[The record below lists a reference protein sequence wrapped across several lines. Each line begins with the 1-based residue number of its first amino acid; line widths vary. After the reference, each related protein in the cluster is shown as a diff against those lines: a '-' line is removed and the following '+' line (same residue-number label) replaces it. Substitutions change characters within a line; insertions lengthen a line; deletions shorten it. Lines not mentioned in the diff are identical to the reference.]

1 MKKAFGIIA
10 VIALF
15 FAVLPFVRAE
25 STAPSP
31 KAATSTEPTKWEV
44 LGLMQKGGLLAD
56 KVYEESFSENE
67 INEFIAHQLDIYGKK
82 WFIDNAAV
90 TLNDGNMDIMLHVL
104 RPFPGNL
111 EINSSIEIEEG
122 VAKPVIN
129 SAWYGYFPAPASF
142 VERIG
147 NFIMKKKSASEWF
160 DIGNAHWES
169 VTIKENSLSFAVRG
183 AGEQ

>member
-1 MKKAFGIIA
+1 MKKVFGIIA

-25 STAPSP
+25 STAPAP
-31 KAATSTEPTKWEV
+31 KVATSSEPTKWDV
-44 LGLMQKGGLLAD
+44 LGLMQKGGLIANR
-56 KVYEESFSENE
+56 VYEETFSENE
-67 INEFIAHQLDIYGKK
+67 INEFIGHQLDIYGKK
-82 WFIDNAAV
+82 WFIDSAAV
-90 TLNDGNMDIMLHVL
+90 QLNDGDMDITLHVL
-104 RPFPGNL
+104 RPIPGNL
-111 EINSSIEIEEG
+111 EINASIDVQDG
-122 VAKPVIN
+122 MAKPIIN

-169 VTIKENSLSFAVRG
+169 VTIKEHSLSFAVRG
-183 AGEQ
+183 AEEQ